1 MIPEIDSAKQQYQSA
16 EASQY
21 EVATVFQE
29 NVPITAPAIIAH
41 WKL

>member
-1 MIPEIDSAKQQYQSA
+1 MPEIANTKQQYQNA

-21 EVATVFQE
+21 EFATVFQE
-29 NVPITAPAIIAH
+29 NDPITAPASIAH